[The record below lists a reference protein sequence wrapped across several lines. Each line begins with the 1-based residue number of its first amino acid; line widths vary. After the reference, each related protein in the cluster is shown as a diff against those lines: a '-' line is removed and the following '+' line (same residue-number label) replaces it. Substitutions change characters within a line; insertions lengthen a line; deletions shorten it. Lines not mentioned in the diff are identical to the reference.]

1 MVYVHADTN
10 PTDAKDY
17 WMQAETAGITYLTP
31 DMKVELSMLDVV
43 RRLQSLS
50 QSDAVLTDQVW
61 VFDTLKKN
69 D

>member
-1 MVYVHADTN
+1 
-10 PTDAKDY
+10 
-17 WMQAETAGITYLTP
+17 MQAETAGITYLTP